1 MGVKHLQG
9 SILCLLYVVNGNIEK
24 KENRETL
31 FHTLTFCFV
40 CLVLF
45 PEMLEYI
52 RSSSESR
59 EADHILL
66 LSLMHLLKMFDV

>member
-9 SILCLLYVVNGNIEK
+9 SIKSLLYVVNGNTEK
-24 KENRETL
+24 NRETF
-31 FHTLTFCFV
+31 FHTLTCFV

>member
-1 MGVKHLQG
+1 MGVKHLKG
-9 SILCLLYVVNGNIEK
+9 SIQSLLYVVNGNTEK
-24 KENRETL
+24 KKNREIF
-31 FHTLTFCFV
+31 FHTLTCFV

-59 EADHILL
+59 EAHHILL